1 MPTPPKATAPGS
13 TSSGPSIRLTVGG
26 GGAGSRSS
34 TPPVPSSS
42 APRSNSPSPTKKR
55 RFEAPTSLKP
65 NTAQSQ
71 QLRLLHQK
79 SHLSVVLS
87 QTPTLSWHAEGVST
101 LYVLDESNAVTNTTA
116 NAPLSLALHLRGS
129 CQVTSVDVE
138 GAVGGMSPLELTKLP
153 QTTFQHLDPLERVL
167 LKPASSFTMDDVIA
181 KEKRHEADSQSSR
194 GAVGMTN
201 ALRAASIASQLGELR
216 MATIYPAAPKHTP
229 SQPSL
234 MECWKQDLA
243 TPLVSGSQRLD
254 EQVEARQG
262 QRRTKRIDWLA
273 TTLAD
278 AKQKALKITVK
289 YHILLGSVELNGGIA
304 HLGGIHACTTNQ
316 TPHMYTTAGVYG
328 DHEGPRSWMPTL
340 DSASTKHR
348 ASQQLSITVTAPS
361 NEGIS
366 VVGFGEDIGA
376 TETLLH
382 DRLVADNSTS
392 GIGTTELASEF
403 GASHV
408 AMLERVM
415 NSTSSLMESDGM
427 TSEEPHIIP
436 PDSSVTTMNSI
447 LATTMWRSASWLP
460 IPARSLGFAVGPF
473 RILEDP
479 EYFAPIDVGDTS
491 PEATELRESLETARE
506 NGEGI
511 RQAYLCPIFARK
523 LIHATTA
530 STQLLPNTRIEL
542 SRLTIRQK
550 ELLEGLDRSV
560 ISATVGVPN
569 RALSLMRDILAV
581 PAFRTVSYTQIWIP
595 HAVHGGNT
603 SGALHCCPEVL
614 VNPFLGGSIMDSRL
628 LPPVGHRLP
637 YHQGG
642 RVLQFIQAR
651 CAIRGWITSAIPLGG
666 QDDVGQG
673 YIHALIESLMMNLY
687 ERGHGAHG
695 EGGAQGGAY
704 FVKRFA
710 SGSGLNS
717 SNLDFL
723 PVQNIEDMDFDVVV
737 GSVIGAVPVEDRN
750 NDQLWRSASNG
761 TESHTSAMDEMSLRQ
776 LLVSDSINVLDRGN
790 DKDRFVPTPSMG
802 WMGSHLSLSFLSS
815 NANSSSDLGCGAL
828 ELVHPTGGLV
838 YRALKTEVVR
848 RVVSGRAGI
857 SNFIRLVRAAFIAAH
872 LDDMGQTE
880 LKYPPERKA
889 KPGAEKPK
897 ANDKEPEKE
906 EIERIK
912 PRFIVC
918 VNELLK
924 KKGLTHTLFVRA
936 LQNLAGRVREAQLM
950 GTLVDAERDSR
961 DPRTNRP
968 FVDPEGFPNSYVR
981 GASELYLRVGVHV
994 EPAKDTGSGVT
1005 KGIQLQSYAEPVIPE
1020 GGIAFGGPVTVRVVE
1035 NEGQFREFVK
1045 DINVD
1050 GSRRDWGSLTLHAK
1064 PVTLPKTQT
1073 AASGIIE
1080 STSAVK
1086 ETKGDSTSA
1095 DSSKAVSGLGA
1106 ATSRG
1111 AFSES
1116 SIHRSGYQ
1124 AIELIRLTNLTPL
1137 LWVRVDPMGLFS
1149 GRISV
1154 FQPDAC
1160 LAEMLFHDGDAGAQ
1174 VESLR
1179 ALAERPL
1186 RIQGSVKVTSVYD
1199 VKVSELPVR
1208 VLADCL
1214 RGSAAL
1220 HSSLPHTPA
1229 VRAQAALAIA
1239 QWQNNKAPSTKNTL
1253 SANHWVGIN
1262 LLVQYFRERFYNNST
1277 VMPVKFNRV
1286 VLKKNDMEV
1295 NQAAPSAD
1303 GAGPVT
1309 VKSEDEAYSYLDS
1322 FEEGAEREIVLE
1334 EADEVEVEEDEEY
1347 RVRSAVITAIASVRA
1362 KDGMTPASAI
1372 QFLETILDAVDAE
1385 MVGNL
1390 VSPDE
1395 DIFLEKRRRMASSE
1409 EKNGDEDEEVE
1420 DLNDGV
1426 ISSMPHVSSMLVADA
1441 LLALCHVN
1449 MSPTL
1454 ITDPTTGK
1462 PVQSSASHPVS
1473 TLMGICRRWLEWELY
1488 REGIRAEIESESL
1501 SGVTGVCYETIAAC
1515 AITALSSLAILRQST
1530 TDRPLEPTKEAGGME
1545 YESDAA
1551 SEAKSKREKLD
1562 EVSTAPFY
1570 MKIFDHKPLRSDVT
1584 RAACAQAITCICCA
1598 TDRFESESQKPIGLL
1613 VSMEFVLERIVDPS
1627 TSPGL
1632 RQTLAQLMLDACTGK
1647 ICSMQRVGTIGGRND
1662 LVTSAARFFNGPLGA
1677 THGGD
1682 NGGVA
1687 VTTVNPVSYP
1697 AANAVNDGARR
1708 GLRLLSRAGHPR
1720 ESGVGEALIV
1730 RIAKFA
1736 SNLWR
1741 TINGEPITLSESVPA
1756 QFNGSVGIC
1765 ASDGH
1770 LRCTLLALWQWCWPR
1785 GCFAV
1790 MQVQTWKSH
1799 EGTQHYTSIGAD
1811 MVMKI
1816 SSEEKEASNAEEAS
1830 LAEIG
1835 RLVSVEI
1842 DRQLWRGEMFSK
1854 SYEFYKGGGKTG
1866 NLPDAAAVEQ
1876 GIGQPLPPIQRDSA
1890 FKAGGWIASAAQQ
1903 RRALALD
1910 GGTAVTKL
1918 RLRKS
1923 GD

>member
-1 MPTPPKATAPGS
+1 MTTPSKGSVPAAGAT
-13 TSSGPSIRLTVGG
+13 SIRLSVGG
-26 GGAGSRSS
+26 NSAAGSRSS
-34 TPPVPSSS
+34 TPPPPSSTS
-42 APRSNSPSPTKKR
+42 ASSPTKKR
-55 RFEAPTSLKP
+55 RFVPPTSLRP
-65 NTAQSQ
+65 NTAQARH
-71 QLRLLHQK
+71 LRLLHQK
-79 SHLSVVLS
+79 SHISVVFSKPATTSKL
-87 QTPTLSWHAEGVST
+87 PTWHAQGTST
-101 LYVLDESNAVTNTTA
+101 LYVLDESNAVTNTTV
-116 NAPLSLALHLRGS
+116 NSPLSLALHLRGS
-129 CQVTSVDVE
+129 CQVSSVQVE
-138 GAVGGMSPLELTKLP
+138 AAVGGRNPVELTELS
-153 QTTFQHLDPLERVL
+153 QTSFQHLDPLERVL
-167 LKPASSFTMDDVIA
+167 LKPATSFTMDDVIS
-181 KEKRHEADSQSSR
+181 KERRHEADSQSTR

-216 MATIYPAAPKHTP
+216 ISTIFPAMPKSTP
-229 SQPSL
+229 SQPL
-234 MECWKQDLA
+234 LIECWKKDLS
-243 TPLVSGSQRLD
+243 TPLDSQRLD
-254 EQVEARQG
+254 PQAEARQVP
-262 QRRTKRIDWLA
+262 RRSKRIQWLA
-273 TTLAD
+273 TTLTD
-278 AKQKALKITVK
+278 GKHKALKITVK
-289 YHILLGSVELNGGIA
+289 YHILLGAEEGLV
-304 HLGGIHACTTNQ
+304 HLGGIHASTIKE
-316 TPHMYTTAGVYG
+316 TPYIYTTAGVHG

-340 DSASTKHR
+340 DSASTHHR
-348 ASQQLSITVTAPS
+348 ASQQLSISVTAPMTQ
-361 NEGIS
+361 GIS
-366 VVGFGEDIGA
+366 VIGFGEDIG
-376 TETLLH
+376 TSETFLH
-382 DRLVADNSTS
+382 DRLLNTTS
-392 GIGTTELASEF
+392 GIGTDDLVRAFGSSHWTMVQEIGCEPEPITE
-403 GASHV
+403 G
-408 AMLERVM
+408 
-415 NSTSSLMESDGM
+415 
-427 TSEEPHIIP
+427 PHLIP
-436 PDSSVTTMNSI
+436 PDSAVTTMNSI
-447 LATTMWRSASWLP
+447 LATTLWRSASWLP
-460 IPARSLGFAVGPF
+460 IPARSLGFAIGPF
-473 RILEDP
+473 RLLEDP
-479 EYFAPIDVGDTS
+479 EYFAPVNPEDSS
-491 PEATELRESLETARE
+491 PEARTQQDNLDAARE

-511 RQAYLCPIFARK
+511 RQAYICPTFARK
-523 LIHATTA
+523 HIHSRTA
-530 STQLLPNTRIEL
+530 STVLLPNTRIEV
-542 SRLTIRQK
+542 SSLTPLEK
-550 ELLEGLDRSV
+550 ELLDGFDQSV
-560 ISATVGVPN
+560 ITSTVGVAS
-569 RALSLMRDILAV
+569 RALSLMRDILAI
-581 PAFRTVSYTQIWIP
+581 PAFRTVSYTEIWIP
-595 HAVHGGNT
+595 DAVHGGHT

-614 VNPFLGGSIMDSRL
+614 VNPFLGGSIMDARL
-628 LPPVGHRLP
+628 LPPPGHRLP
-637 YHQGG
+637 YHHGG
-642 RVLQFIQAR
+642 RVLQSLQAR
-651 CAIRGWITSAIPLGG
+651 CVVRGWITSAIPLGG
-666 QDDVGQG
+666 RDDVGQG
-673 YIHALIESLMMNLY
+673 YIHALIESLMMHLY

-695 EGGAQGGAY
+695 EGGAQGGA
-704 FVKRFA
+704 FFTKRFA

-723 PVQNIEDMDFDVVV
+723 PIQNIEDMDFDVVV

-761 TESHTSAMDEMSLRQ
+761 TESHTSAMDELSVRQ
-776 LLVSDSINVLDRGN
+776 LLLADTVSALERGN
-790 DKDRFVPTPSMG
+790 DKDRFVATPSMG

-828 ELVHPTGGLV
+828 ELMHPIGGLV
-838 YRALKTEVVR
+838 YRALKADLVR
-848 RVVSGRAGI
+848 RVIAGRAGI

-872 LDDMGQTE
+872 LDDMGETE
-880 LKYPPERKA
+880 LKYPPEK
-889 KPGAEKPK
+889 KNNQGTEKR
-897 ANDKEPEKE
+897 NNEPEKE

-924 KKGLTHTLFVRA
+924 KKGLTHTLFTRA
-936 LQNLAGRVREAQLM
+936 LQNLAGRIREAQLL
-950 GTLVDAERDSR
+950 GTLVDVERNSI

-994 EPAKDTGSGVT
+994 EPAKDTGSGVA

-1020 GGIAFGGPVTVRVVE
+1020 GGISFGGPVTVRVVE

-1064 PVTLPKTQT
+1064 PVTLPKAQT

-1080 STSAVK
+1080 STSASTVK
-1086 ETKGDSTSA
+1086 DGKAGEKESEKAKPTEGAKPLLGDASA
-1095 DSSKAVSGLGA
+1095 
-1106 ATSRG
+1106 SRG

-1116 SIHRSGYQ
+1116 GIHKAGYQ

-1137 LWVRVDPMGLFS
+1137 LWVRVDPMGLFG
-1149 GRISV
+1149 GRITV

-1160 LAEMLFHDGDAGAQ
+1160 LAEMLFHDGDAFAQ

-1220 HSSLPHTPA
+1220 HSSLPHPPA

-1239 QWQNNKAPSTKNTL
+1239 QWQNNKAPSTKNTM
-1253 SANHWVGIN
+1253 SANHWVGMT
-1262 LLVQYFRERFYNNST
+1262 LLIQYFRERFYNNGT
-1277 VMPVKFNRV
+1277 IMPVKFNRV

-1295 NQAAPSAD
+1295 NQAAQAGE
-1303 GAGPVT
+1303 GAAPASS
-1309 VKSEDEAYSYLDS
+1309 KSNDDAYSYLDS
-1322 FEEGAEREIVLE
+1322 FQEGAEREVVLE

-1362 KDGMTPASAI
+1362 KDGMTPDSAI
-1372 QFLETILDAVDAE
+1372 QFLETVLESVDAE

-1395 DIFLEKRRRMASSE
+1395 DIFLEKRRRKAAARN
-1409 EKNGDEDEEVE
+1409 KNDEDEEEVD

-1426 ISSMPHVSSMLVADA
+1426 VSSLPHVSSMLVADA

-1449 MSPTL
+1449 ISPTL

-1462 PVQSSASHPVS
+1462 PVQSSAIHPVS
-1473 TLMGICRRWLEWELY
+1473 NLIEISRRWLEWELY
-1488 REGIRAEIESESL
+1488 RESIRAEIELESRA
-1501 SGVTGVCYETIAAC
+1501 GVAGVCYDTIAAC

-1530 TDRPLEPTKEAGGME
+1530 TDPQVEADNKPASADEELEIVSEVTKRL
-1545 YESDAA
+1545 D
-1551 SEAKSKREKLD
+1551 KLD
-1562 EVSTAPFY
+1562 EVTSAQFY
-1570 MKIFDHKPLRSDVT
+1570 VDIFDHEPLRSDVT

-1598 TDRFESESQKPIGLL
+1598 ADRFEDETKKPIGLL
-1613 VSMEFVLERIVDPS
+1613 FSLEFLLQRIVDPT

-1632 RQTLAQLMLDACTGK
+1632 RQTLGQLMLDACTGK
-1647 ICSMQRVGTIGGRND
+1647 ICSLQRVGAIGGRND
-1662 LVTSAARFFNGPLGA
+1662 LITSAARYFNGPLGA
-1677 THGGD
+1677 CHGGD
-1682 NGGVA
+1682 NGAAA
-1687 VTTVNPVSYP
+1687 VTIVNSISYP

-1736 SNLWR
+1736 TDLWR
-1741 TINGEPITLSESVPA
+1741 TINGEPINLTPSVPRRSK
-1756 QFNGSVGIC
+1756 GSVGVC
-1765 ASDGH
+1765 AYDGH

-1790 MQVQTWKSH
+1790 MQVQTWKAH
-1799 EGTQHYTSIGAD
+1799 EGTQHYQTIGAD
-1811 MVMKI
+1811 KVMKT
-1816 SSEEKEASNAEEAS
+1816 SQEEKDASNAEESS
-1830 LAEIG
+1830 LVEIG
-1835 RLVSVEI
+1835 RLVTMEI
-1842 DRQLWRGEMFSK
+1842 DRQLWRGEMATQA
-1854 SYEFYKGGGKTG
+1854 YEFFKSGKSG
-1866 NLPDAAAVEQ
+1866 NVGDASAAEQ